1 MVSELILP
9 SPHAY
14 WTACTH
20 TCPCIPC
27 RLEGTQV
34 KNMRGRSG
42 IEGKTAKVSRSDP
55 AAEGIH
61 SLSRKPCCGNKQPQ
75 EISVLEESHTSQ
87 EQKDQ
92 WALSQRRMGRE
103 YKTPEDI
110 KTNFPRSDETRH
122 WNINL
127 IELFIKHKWTFIHGR
142 AEFVNRNGHSPPRQI
157 ASSFC
162 GDNCLEE
169 SRGRDGKRKAECVA
183 CLPQCSEVWSWLTR
197 DWKWENAY
205 MG

>member
-1 MVSELILP
+1 MHTGPPAHTHVHASLVGYRGHKLKIWGAGVEL
-9 SPHAY
+9 
-14 WTACTH
+14 
-20 TCPCIPC
+20 
-27 RLEGTQV
+27 
-34 KNMRGRSG
+34 RGRQPRYLDQTQQLTG
-42 IEGKTAKVSRSDP
+42 YTAFPGSPVVGTD
-55 AAEGIH
+55 
-61 SLSRKPCCGNKQPQ
+61 KQPQ

-92 WALSQRRMGRE
+92 WALSQRKMGRE

-127 IELFIKHKWTFIHGR
+127 IELFIKHKWTFIRGR

-169 SRGRDGKRKAECVA
+169 SRGRDGKRKAECMA
-183 CLPQCSEVWSWLTR
+183 RLPQCSEVWSWLTR